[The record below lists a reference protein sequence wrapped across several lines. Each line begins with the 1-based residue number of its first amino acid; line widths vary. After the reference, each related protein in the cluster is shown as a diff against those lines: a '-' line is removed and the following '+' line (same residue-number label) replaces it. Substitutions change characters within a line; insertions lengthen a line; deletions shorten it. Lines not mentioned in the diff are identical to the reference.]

1 VAPVALDT
9 ERDADLY
16 ARIVRGFKMPD
27 LPSPIVAEKERSYLA
42 NPAYLNRMFTR
53 GNRYMFHI
61 VEELEKRG
69 MPTELALLPMV
80 ESAMNPVAASHA
92 KAVGLWQFIPST
104 GKAFNLQQ
112 NWWVDNRRD
121 VLQSTRAAL
130 DYLQKIYE
138 MQGNDWFLGLASY
151 NWGEGA
157 VKRAV
162 SRAKAAGKP
171 GDYLSLDM
179 PLETRQYV
187 PKLIALKQI
196 LLRSK
201 ELNLSLPELPNKP
214 YFVMI
219 EKTRPIDLKLAAK
232 FAGMTVE
239 EFVALNPAH
248 NRPVIAASKNNQ
260 IILPAERLTPFVKAV
275 DEHETSNKV
284 FASWQ
289 PYTLKSGES
298 LEQIA
303 TRGKVTLAELRKAN
317 SLRDHQRIL
326 PGTRIIAPQHSV
338 QDEKAVESFVAPRV
352 FEAVS
357 VPPAYHTVSKRDTVQ
372 SVASRYGISVAALR
386 AWNGLKKGVKKGMQL
401 VVRQPSS
408 NTVLTTETGA
418 RQVVS
423 NHQTATIKLVAKAP
437 VEKIKPG
444 KKGKVKATAR
454 NGSSDT
460 KKVAAKTSVKKVK
473 RS

>member
-1 VAPVALDT
+1 
-9 ERDADLY
+9 
-16 ARIVRGFKMPD
+16 
-27 LPSPIVAEKERSYLA
+27 
-42 NPAYLNRMFTR
+42 
-53 GNRYMFHI
+53 
-61 VEELEKRG
+61 
-69 MPTELALLPMV
+69 V

-162 SRAKAAGKP
+162 GRAKASGKS

-201 ELNLSLPELPNKP
+201 ELNLNLPELPNKP

-232 FAGMTVE
+232 FAGMNVE

-260 IILPAERLTPFVKAV
+260 IILPAERLASFVQAV

-303 TRGKVTLAELRKAN
+303 TRGKVTIAELRKAN

-357 VPPAYHTVSKRDTVQ
+357 VPAVYHTVAKRDTAQ
-372 SVASRYGISVAALR
+372 SVASRYGITVAALS
-386 AWNGLKKGVKKGMQL
+386 AWNGLKKGVKKGMHL

-423 NHQTATIKLVAKAP
+423 NHQTSTIKLVAKAP
-437 VEKIKPG
+437 VEKVKAG
-444 KKGKVKATAR
+444 KKSKLKATAR
-454 NGSSDT
+454 NHGADT
-460 KKVAAKTSVKKVK
+460 KKVAAKTSVKKIK

>member
-1 VAPVALDT
+1 
-9 ERDADLY
+9 
-16 ARIVRGFKMPD
+16 
-27 LPSPIVAEKERSYLA
+27 
-42 NPAYLNRMFTR
+42 
-53 GNRYMFHI
+53 
-61 VEELEKRG
+61 
-69 MPTELALLPMV
+69 
-80 ESAMNPVAASHA
+80 
-92 KAVGLWQFIPST
+92 
-104 GKAFNLQQ
+104 
-112 NWWVDNRRD
+112 
-121 VLQSTRAAL
+121 
-130 DYLQKIYE
+130 
-138 MQGNDWFLGLASY
+138 
-151 NWGEGA
+151 
-157 VKRAV
+157 
-162 SRAKAAGKP
+162 
-171 GDYLSLDM
+171 
-179 PLETRQYV
+179 V

-201 ELNLSLPELPNKP
+201 ELNLNLPELPNKP

-232 FAGMTVE
+232 FAGMNVE

-260 IILPAERLTPFVKAV
+260 IILPAERLASFVQAV

-303 TRGKVTLAELRKAN
+303 TRGKVTIAELRKAN

-357 VPPAYHTVSKRDTVQ
+357 VPAVYHTVAKRDTAQ
-372 SVASRYGISVAALR
+372 SVASRYGITVAALS
-386 AWNGLKKGVKKGMQL
+386 AWNGLKKGVKKGMHL

-423 NHQTATIKLVAKAP
+423 NHQTSTIKLVAKAP
-437 VEKIKPG
+437 VEKVKAG
-444 KKGKVKATAR
+444 KKSKLKATAR
-454 NGSSDT
+454 NHGADT
-460 KKVAAKTSVKKVK
+460 KKVAAKTSVKKIK